1 MNRMTVTLLNFLCLL
16 LLTPLLTGCGE
27 AEQTPAEVIA
37 ETDKQLAEIKK
48 STAAQVKESDDKLE
62 LISQEGEGN
71 QQKTGSSEEKKSS
84 APSISIHEAAEKGD
98 LETIK
103 KHVAAG
109 TNINSTDWRDGET
122 PLHRA
127 ITRGQTEAAKLLIE
141 KGCNI
146 NIGRTKDGDTP
157 LDMAEGR
164 GRTEIAKLLREK
176 EAIRSS
182 KKRP

>member
-37 ETDKQLAEIKK
+37 ETDKNLAEIKT
-48 STAAQVKESDDKLE
+48 STAAQVKESGSKLE

-71 QQKTGSSEEKKSS
+71 QQKTGGSGENNSS
-84 APSISIHEAAEKGD
+84 APRISIHRAAESGD
-98 LETIK
+98 LEAMN
-103 KHVAAG
+103 KHIAAG
-109 TNINSTDWRDGET
+109 TNINSIESEDGET

-141 KGCNI
+141 KGCDI
-146 NIGRTKDGDTP
+146 NIGRTKDGATP
-157 LDMAEGR
+157 LDMAESR

-182 KKRP
+182 AKRP